1 MDNSKTKEFVNIN
14 ANGSTFDSILLLNKN
29 SFYSQ
34 VLNQM
39 ITNVIEQNLS
49 LYQNLIK
56 VYNLVIPSCNIKLN
70 KNDIKN
76 ILNTYISPMAYRAAS
91 GRRDLAI
98 LTYMDLIIY
107 MANILKVDIN
117 SANKIEINELKAKTL
132 ELKKEAA

>member
-1 MDNSKTKEFVNIN
+1 
-14 ANGSTFDSILLLNKN
+14 
-29 SFYSQ
+29 
-34 VLNQM
+34 
-39 ITNVIEQNLS
+39 
-49 LYQNLIK
+49 
-56 VYNLVIPSCNIKLN
+56 
-70 KNDIKN
+70 
-76 ILNTYISPMAYRAAS
+76 MAYRAAS